1 MTAFLH
7 NRDGGKTSESGQ
19 NREVRQLSSNDSG
32 IIRNGHMAV
41 SQHSSGNMSVD
52 IAVGELFIA
61 YQDYG
66 FWTWNDATYNLAV
79 ATADPSNPRID
90 AIVAYVDLSVVSS
103 ASNNNPGALKF
114 MDVAGTPA
122 GSPV

>member
-1 MTAFLH
+1 MTQFLN

-19 NREVRQLSSNDSG
+19 NRWIRQLSSNDQG

-41 SQHSSGNMSVD
+41 AQHGTPNMSVD
-52 IAVGELFIA
+52 IAVGELFIS

-66 FWTWNDATYNLAV
+66 FWTWIDALYNLAIS
-79 ATADPSNPRID
+79 ASDPSNPRID

-103 ASNNNPGALKF
+103 ASNNNPNALKF
-114 MDVAGTPA
+114 MD
-122 GSPV
+122 